1 MSEQSRTPS
10 GKLVRDPGPYL
21 AKVVNHL
28 DAKFMG
34 TLEVELLKI
43 VSSGNSTQGTGE
55 IITVKYKLLI
65 LEQNKVINKKI
76 IIYSVNVYKEGLY
89 SKK

>member
-1 MSEQSRTPS
+1 MSSEQSRTPS

-34 TLEVELLKI
+34 NLEVELLKI

-55 IITVKYKLLI
+55 IITVKYMSPFYGVTPFAGVTKNKGYKLSLI
-65 LEQNKVINKKI
+65 HI
-76 IIYSVNVYKEGLY
+76 
-89 SKK
+89 

>member
-28 DAKFMG
+28 DAKY
-34 TLEVELLKI
+34 TNQED
-43 VSSGNSTQGTGE
+43 
-55 IITVKYKLLI
+55 
-65 LEQNKVINKKI
+65 
-76 IIYSVNVYKEGLY
+76 VNMHVYY
-89 SKK
+89 